1 MSLEKIPAI
10 LLVGYGIHMSM
21 TVPTPWT
28 PENERRGDDPVE
40 VNWFGIF
47 LKVSNFAAS
56 QTHQLTYQG
65 RMLDVCNHRNLHHP
79 GGNNEDHLVRRSYDS
94 FVAKR

>member
-1 MSLEKIPAI
+1 MPLEKIPAI

-28 PENERRGDDPVE
+28 PKNERRGDGPVE

-56 QTHQLTYQG
+56 QTYQLTYQG
-65 RMLDVCNHRNLHHP
+65 RMLDLCNHRNLHHP
-79 GGNNEDHLVRRSYDS
+79 GGNNEDHLVKGSYNS
-94 FVAKR
+94 LVAKR